1 MMMTDKQITKEELI
15 KKLKELAKDNDYEM
29 AHIKADN
36 LLLLYLNDE
45 EIEEAYD
52 SVGKWYA

>member
-1 MMMTDKQITKEELI
+1 MTDKQITKEELI
-15 KKLKELAKDNDYEM
+15 RKLNELAEDDDYET
-29 AHIKADN
+29 AHAEADN
-36 LLLLYLNDE
+36 LLLLYLNDK